1 MAAQLLF
8 DRLLRA
14 ESEPKVDTI
23 LNAAGYSL
31 DNEAVWQPLG
41 GMENNFSTVGNQQTE
56 ATAAFVEKI
65 QIGFRKVVGVDVH
78 TSPFAARGTLSPV
91 V

>member
-1 MAAQLLF
+1 MDAQLLFDKKGERDMDAQLLF

-31 DNEAVWQPLG
+31 DNEEVWQPLG

-56 ATAAFVEKI
+56 ATAA
-65 QIGFRKVVGVDVH
+65 
-78 TSPFAARGTLSPV
+78 S
-91 V
+91 